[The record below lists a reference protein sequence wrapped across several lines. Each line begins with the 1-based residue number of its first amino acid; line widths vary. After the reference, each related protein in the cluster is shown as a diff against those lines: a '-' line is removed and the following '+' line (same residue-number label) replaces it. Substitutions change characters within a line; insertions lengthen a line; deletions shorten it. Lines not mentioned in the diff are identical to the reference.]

1 MTYDRIVEIVK
12 QTTANFG
19 ITEYELYYDASSNT
33 GCETFQQEI
42 DSFTSGASCTM
53 QMRVVKDGKMGVA
66 TTELV
71 SEEEIEALIA
81 RAVENATVTE
91 NDDKPLLYA
100 GGAEYKPVAE
110 CPEINVSA
118 AELKAFALEG
128 AKILYAADSR
138 MSDGTACAAE
148 VWTSEEHILNSNG
161 LNLSR
166 KGSGS
171 VSYMMAALDNGT
183 EKQMDYKMHRS
194 SFDEM
199 DREAVAK
206 EIAEAA
212 ASKFGAGAVKTG
224 NYDIVIDR
232 KAMTQILG
240 TFLSSFYADSVQKGL
255 SPLTKEKLGTEIA
268 SSKVTITDDPFFP
281 GNNLQMNFDGEGVPT
296 YTKNIIENG
305 QLKLFLHNLTTALK
319 DGVQS
324 TGNGQRSGAK
334 ITTGYSNLL
343 IQPGTLSKDDLL
355 SMADGGVYVTE
366 MKGFHAGADLTTGD
380 FSIESAGFMI
390 EEGKVG
396 RAVKSFTV
404 AGNFFALLKDIE
416 ELDNNIDTNGH
427 AYRRIMSPDVL
438 VRGMAVAGE

>member
-1 MTYDRIVEIVK
+1 MTYERIVEIVK
-12 QTTANFG
+12 KTTAQLG
-19 ITEYELYYDASSNT
+19 ITEYELYYDASSNM

-100 GGAEYKPVAE
+100 GGAEYRQVPE
-110 CPEINVSA
+110 CPENNATS
-118 AELKAFALEG
+118 AELKAFALDG
-128 AKILYAADSR
+128 ARILYDTDER

-148 VWTSEEHILNSNG
+148 VWNSEEHILNSNG

-166 KGSGS
+166 KGSGC
-171 VSYMMAALDNGT
+171 VTYLMAALDNST
-183 EKQMDYKMHRS
+183 EKQMDYKIFRTA
-194 SFDEM
+194 FDEI
-199 DREAVAK
+199 DREAEAK
-206 EIAEAA
+206 EIAKAA
-212 ASKFGAGAVKTG
+212 AAKFGAGSVKTG
-224 NYDIVIDR
+224 TYDIVIDR
-232 KAMTQILG
+232 QSMMQILS
-240 TFLSSFYADSVQKGL
+240 TFLPSFYADNVQKGL
-255 SPLTKEKLGTEIA
+255 SALNKSALGTDIA
-268 SSKVTITDDPFFP
+268 SPKVTITDDPFLP
-281 GNNLQMNFDGEGVPT
+281 GNNLQTAFDGEGVPT

-319 DGVQS
+319 DGVES

-334 ITTGYSNLL
+334 ITTGVFNLL
-343 IQPGTLSKDDLL
+343 IQPGTVSKDELL
-355 SMADGGVYVTE
+355 AMADGGIYVTE

-390 EEGKVG
+390 EGGKVG

-404 AGNFFALLKDIE
+404 AGNFFTLLKDIV
-416 ELDNNIDTNGH
+416 ELDNNLDTKGH
-427 AYRRIMSPDVL
+427 AYRRIMCPDVL

>member
-1 MTYDRIVEIVK
+1 MTYDRIVELVK
-12 QTTANFG
+12 KITADLG
-19 ITEYELYYDASSNT
+19 ITEYELYYDSSSNM

-42 DSFTSGASCTM
+42 DSFTNATSCSM

-66 TTELV
+66 MTELV
-71 SEEEIEALIA
+71 SESEIEALVA

-100 GGAEYKPVAE
+100 GGAEYKQVPD
-110 CPEINVSA
+110 CPDNNVTA
-118 AELKAFALEG
+118 AELKAFALDG
-128 AKILYAADSR
+128 AKVLYGTDER

-148 VWTSEEHILNSNG
+148 VWSSEEHILNSNG

-166 KGSGS
+166 KGSGI
-171 VSYMMAALDNGT
+171 VTYLMAAMNNGT
-183 EKQMDYKMHRS
+183 EKQMDYKLYRVGL
-194 SFDEM
+194 DEV
-199 DREAVAK
+199 DCQAEAK
-206 EIAEAA
+206 EIADAA

-224 NYDIVIDR
+224 NYDIVFDC
-232 KAMTQILG
+232 KSLMQILG
-240 TFLSSFYADSVQKGL
+240 TFLGAFYADNVQKGL
-255 SPLTKEKLGTEIA
+255 SPLSKDKLGTAIA

-281 GNNLQMNFDGEGVPT
+281 GNNLQMSFDGEGVPT

-305 QLKLFLHNLTTALK
+305 ELKLFLHNLTTALK

-334 ITTGYSNLL
+334 ITTGYSNLF
-343 IQPGTLSKDDLL
+343 IQPGTVSKDELL
-355 SMADGGVYVTE
+355 AMADGGVYVTE

-390 EEGKVG
+390 EGGKVG

-404 AGNFFALLKDIE
+404 AGNFFDMLKGIE
-416 ELDNNIDTNGH
+416 ELDNNMDTTGH
-427 AYRRIMSPDVL
+427 AYRRIMCPDVL
-438 VRGMAVAGE
+438 VRGMTVAGE